1 MSGPLTGIKVVEM
14 AGIGPAPMCAMML
27 SDMGA
32 EVIRVDRVQDA
43 GLGIA
48 MQPEFSYLTRGR
60 PSIAMDL
67 KNPDAIATLLQL
79 IASADVVLEGF
90 RPGVMERLGL
100 SHAQLAEL
108 TSAALSEPAEV
119 RRAQD
124 EIAQPPFHALQ
135 FNRVHRSSPSR
146 AQ

>member
-1 MSGPLTGIKVVEM
+1 MGGPLTGFKIVEM

-48 MQPEFSYLTRGR
+48 MQPEFSFLTRGR

-67 KNPDAIATLLQL
+67 KNPEAIATLLDL
-79 IASADVVLEGF
+79 IAGADVLLEGF
-90 RPGVMERLGL
+90 RPGVMDRLGL
-100 SHAQLAEL
+100 GPDVCLARNQRLVYARVTGWGQRQFPKANREGAFEIL
-108 TSAALSEPAEV
+108 ASGTPA
-119 RRAQD
+119 
-124 EIAQPPFHALQ
+124 
-135 FNRVHRSSPSR
+135 SMSR
-146 AQ
+146 